1 MAEKEELLEKILKT
15 TEEVLSPE
23 DFIVD
28 ATKELIK
35 EEIKDYL
42 KAKLN
47 ENPEIK
53 REFQEAIVMLV
64 EARMKEVYALAKIA
78 KCSAKLGLVAMPQ
91 SMKEELVKGFVS
103 LFEKE
108 LNQIFER
115 TL

>member
-1 MAEKEELLEKILKT
+1 MAEKEDMVQKILKT

-35 EEIKDYL
+35 DEIKEYL
-42 KAKLN
+42 KTKLN

-53 REFQEAIVMLV
+53 KEFREAIMILV
-64 EARMKEVYALAKIA
+64 EARMREVYAIAKIA
-78 KCSAKLGLVAMPQ
+78 KCSAKLGLAAMPPE
-91 SMKEELVKGFVS
+91 MKDELVKSFVS

-108 LNQIFER
+108 LNEILDK

>member
-1 MAEKEELLEKILKT
+1 MAEKEDLVQKILKT

-35 EEIKDYL
+35 DEIKEYL
-42 KAKLN
+42 RAKMK

-53 REFQEAIVMLV
+53 KEFQEAIVILV
-64 EARMKEVYALAKIA
+64 EARMREMYAIAKIA
-78 KCSAKLGLVAMPQ
+78 KCSAKLGLAAMPPE
-91 SMKEELVKGFVS
+91 MKEELVKNFVG

-108 LNQIFER
+108 LNQILEKTF
-115 TL
+115 

>member
-1 MAEKEELLEKILKT
+1 MAEKEDLVQKLIKT

-35 EEIKDYL
+35 EEMKEYL
-42 KAKLN
+42 KTKMN

-53 REFQEAIVMLV
+53 KEFREAIMILV
-64 EARMKEVYALAKIA
+64 EARMKEVYAIAKLAK
-78 KCSAKLGLVAMPQ
+78 CTAKLGLAAMPPEL
-91 SMKEELVKGFVS
+91 KEDLVKSFVA

-108 LNQIFER
+108 LNEILDR

>member
-1 MAEKEELLEKILKT
+1 MAEKEDMVQKILKT

-35 EEIKDYL
+35 DEIKEYL
-42 KAKLN
+42 KTKMN

-53 REFQEAIVMLV
+53 KEFREAIMILV
-64 EARMKEVYALAKIA
+64 EARMREMYAIAKIA
-78 KCSAKLGLVAMPQ
+78 KCSAKLGLAAMPPE
-91 SMKEELVKGFVS
+91 MKEELVKSFVA

-108 LNQIFER
+108 LNEILER